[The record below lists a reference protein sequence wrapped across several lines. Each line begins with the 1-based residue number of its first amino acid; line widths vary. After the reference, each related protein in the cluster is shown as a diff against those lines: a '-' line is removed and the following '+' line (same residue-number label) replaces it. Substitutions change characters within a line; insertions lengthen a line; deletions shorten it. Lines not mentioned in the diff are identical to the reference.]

1 MAVTFSLGTQQ
12 GLAEPSI
19 QQNEAY
25 TLVLRMG
32 KNEAYEMVR
41 NHRNTPGLD
50 QPHIYD
56 EIELNQ
62 PESSNVDPV
71 YAEISETVGRPQ
83 MSSVP
88 MPVTQQLQETG
99 YANLLFSTSDL

>member
-1 MAVTFSLGTQQ
+1 MAVSFSLGTQQ
-12 GLAEPSI
+12 GHPNLAEPTV
-19 QQNEAY
+19 QPNEAY

-41 NHRNTPGLD
+41 NHQNSPIVD

-62 PESSNVDPV
+62 QESSNVDPV
-71 YAEISETVGRPQ
+71 YAEISEPVGIQ
-83 MSSVP
+83 
-88 MPVTQQLQETG
+88 
-99 YANLLFSTSDL
+99 